1 LASIRFRELK
11 RGGTSYTVTWRDPD
25 DGLKSKTYS
34 RPDYT
39 DVEARDKAYE
49 LKNFLDANGNSFK
62 LAATAKIRKDSTA
75 PTVAE
80 VVTRHIDL
88 LRKPQPGTI
97 AKYRRMAAAHIDG
110 SDLGKTPVD
119 KVNKAAVID
128 WLDSLT
134 VQSRANQ
141 ETGKPLGRKTKGNV
155 HAVLSAA
162 FATAIDEE
170 VMNRNPAKGVAEA
183 DLNEA
188 REPVYLS
195 PEDLT
200 MLADRIDKH
209 YALFIRFL
217 GGTGLRYSEATAL
230 RKRDIST
237 RTGRAV
243 VSVTRAWKTVGKG
256 EEIGPP
262 KSKKGRRNVTC
273 NEALSKE
280 IIEHLKTLEL
290 DDYVFQRKD
299 GGYVKNSRFHKE
311 VWQPLMGALLED
323 KSLDRKPWIHE
334 IRHAHCTHLLDA
346 NVPVHVVQ
354 ARMGH
359 EDSSTTLRVYARL
372 AQASDTSAADALG

>member
-1 LASIRFRELK
+1 MASIRERPRK
-11 RGGTSYTVTWRDPD
+11 DGGTSYTVTWRDPE

-34 RPDYT
+34 PPDYSN
-39 DVEARDKAYE
+39 VEARDKAVE
-49 LKNFLDANGNSFK
+49 LKDFLDSNGNSFK
-62 LAATAKIRKDSTA
+62 LAAKAKIHKDSTA
-75 PTVAE
+75 PTVSE
-80 VVTRHIDL
+80 VVKRHIDL

-110 SDLGKTPVD
+110 SDLGRTPVD

-128 WLDSLT
+128 WLDGLK

-141 ETGKPLGRKTKGNV
+141 PTGQPLSRKSKGNV

-170 VMNRNPAKGVAEA
+170 VMHRNPAKGVSEA

-195 PEDLT
+195 PEDLV
-200 MLADRIDKH
+200 MLAERIDPH
-209 YALFIRFL
+209 YKLFIRFL

-230 RKRDIST
+230 RRRDIAFKA
-237 RTGRAV
+237 GRAEIR
-243 VSVTRAWKTVGKG
+243 VSRAWKSTGKG

-262 KSKKGRRNVTC
+262 KSKKGNRTVTC
-273 NEALSKE
+273 NAALSDALA
-280 IIEHLKTLEL
+280 EHLKPLGL
-290 DDYVFQRKD
+290 DDFVFQRPD
-299 GGYVKNSRFHKE
+299 GTYVKNSRFHKE
-311 VWQPLMGALLED
+311 VWQPLMGEVVG
-323 KSLDRKPWIHE
+323 KELDRKPWIHE

-359 EDSSTTLRVYARL
+359 EDPQTTLRVYARMST
-372 AQASDTSAADALG
+372 ASDAAAADALG